1 MALTLPRLPRLGFQ
15 RRLSLLEQF
24 VARGLLVTLIVS
36 IVVSIVASQIAQ
48 GYVLESTRKQAAIIA
63 DSVLSPA
70 MGDHVS
76 DPSPEMAPMWQRSIR
91 PITGRDDI
99 VAVKVWAS
107 DGTIVYAENT
117 SLIGQVYPPDPDF
130 VRAQSGI
137 SSLKLV
143 SIENNN
149 LIAAELERAKI
160 QAGERLYRIYVPV
173 IRPGSSVVVG
183 IYELYQ
189 RAAPLEA
196 ALARIAGLVWLWS
209 FASFG
214 VLFATL
220 YALVRV
226 ASRRLEHLA
235 YFDAL
240 TGLANRRLLRERAE
254 WIVTCFLFVRAD

>member
-1 MALTLPRLPRLGFQ
+1 MALILPRLPRFGFQ

-24 VARGLLVTLIVS
+24 VARGLLVTLMVS
-36 IVVSIVASQIAQ
+36 IVVSIVASNIAQ
-48 GYVLESTRKQAAIIA
+48 GYVLESTRKRAAIIT

-91 PITGRDDI
+91 PITGCDDI
-99 VAVKVWAS
+99 VAVKVWAK

-117 SLIGQVYPPDPDF
+117 GLIGQVYLPDPDF
-130 VRAQSGI
+130 VLAQAGI

-143 SIENNN
+143 SVSGES
-149 LIAAELERAKI
+149 LISAELERAKI
-160 QAGERLYRIYVPV
+160 QANERLYRIYVPV
-173 IRPGSSVVVG
+173 VRPGSSLVVG

-235 YFDAL
+235 FFDAL

>member
-1 MALTLPRLPRLGFQ
+1 MALTLPRMRFGFQ

-36 IVVSIVASQIAQ
+36 IVVSVVASQVAQ
-48 GYVLESTRKQAAIIA
+48 GYVLESARKQAAIIA

-70 MGDHVS
+70 MGDHVD
-76 DPSPEMAPMWQRSIR
+76 DPSPKMAPMWQRSIR

-99 VAVKVWAS
+99 VAVKVWAK

-117 SLIGQVYPPDPDF
+117 GLIGQVYPPDPEF

-143 SIENNN
+143 LVENDN